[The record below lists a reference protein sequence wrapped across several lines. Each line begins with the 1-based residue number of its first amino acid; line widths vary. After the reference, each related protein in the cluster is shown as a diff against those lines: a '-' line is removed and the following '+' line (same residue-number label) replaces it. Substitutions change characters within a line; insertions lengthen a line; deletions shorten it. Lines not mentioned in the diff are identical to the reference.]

1 MPNLQRERAGFTER
15 LGRYLAEP
23 TPKKSFV
30 IQVGKKTVR
39 PQHLILGDPIEAD
52 AKGVPKDIPLALH
65 YIELMARMGALE
77 WAPVATRVL
86 ARLVKDL
93 DETGVWSP
101 KNLRSLPKAGNKITY
116 HYYPLHVDSKT
127 TESREVDI
135 TFRLALI
142 GKALGWNPT
151 YT

>member
-1 MPNLQRERAGFTER
+1 
-15 LGRYLAEP
+15 
-23 TPKKSFV
+23 
-30 IQVGKKTVR
+30 
-39 PQHLILGDPIEAD
+39 
-52 AKGVPKDIPLALH
+52 VPKDIPLALH